1 MGAIAPSA
9 VVIWIFLQKAPVNSA
24 ALRIWQSFA
33 ARLGGQVPKDDV
45 WNTMPP
51 AQMHPSHLQPA
62 SILMVD
68 DARSER
74 VLLRQAIY
82 DVRRNL
88 RLFEA
93 GTGQEARDVFR
104 SYSLDLVFLDVELPG
119 ASGLEL
125 LPYFR
130 QADPQVPIVMVTHH
144 NTQDVVV
151 QALRQGAFG
160 FIVKPYN
167 LNKLR
172 EIFAKLERRVASETL
187 PV

>member
-1 MGAIAPSA
+1 
-9 VVIWIFLQKAPVNSA
+9 
-24 ALRIWQSFA
+24 
-33 ARLGGQVPKDDV
+33 
-45 WNTMPP
+45 MPP
-51 AQMHPSHLQPA
+51 INQQPLT
-62 SILMVD
+62 ILMVD

-74 VLLRQAIY
+74 MLLRQAVY

-93 GTGQEARDVFR
+93 GSAKEARDIFR

-130 QADPQVPIVMVTHH
+130 DTDPDIPVVMVTHH
-144 NTQDVVV
+144 STQNVVV

-167 LNKLR
+167 LNKLK
-172 EIFAKLERRVASETL
+172 EIFTKLDRRLASE
-187 PV
+187 PVGA

>member
-1 MGAIAPSA
+1 
-9 VVIWIFLQKAPVNSA
+9 
-24 ALRIWQSFA
+24 
-33 ARLGGQVPKDDV
+33 
-45 WNTMPP
+45 MPP
-51 AQMHPSHLQPA
+51 AQMHPPNLQPA
-62 SILMVD
+62 SILLVD

-130 QADPQVPIVMVTHH
+130 QADPLVPIVMVTHH
-144 NTQDVVV
+144 STQDVVV
-151 QALRQGAFG
+151 QSLRQGAFG

-167 LNKLR
+167 LNKLK
-172 EIFAKLERRVASETL
+172 EIFAKLERRVASEAL
-187 PV
+187 PA

>member
-1 MGAIAPSA
+1 MQSA
-9 VVIWIFLQKAPVNSA
+9 S
-24 ALRIWQSFA
+24 
-33 ARLGGQVPKDDV
+33 
-45 WNTMPP
+45 
-51 AQMHPSHLQPA
+51 HPL
-62 SILMVD
+62 SILLVD

-93 GTGQEARDVFR
+93 TSAAEARQVFR
-104 SYSLDLVFLDVELPG
+104 SYMLDLVFLDVELPG
-119 ASGLEL
+119 ASGLEV

-130 QADPQVPIVMVTHH
+130 QADPLVPVVMVTHH

-151 QALRQGAFG
+151 RSLREGAFG

-167 LNKLR
+167 LNKLKD
-172 EIFAKLERRVASETL
+172 IFAKLERRIADESAAAATRG
-187 PV
+187 

>member
-1 MGAIAPSA
+1 MQPPSA
-9 VVIWIFLQKAPVNSA
+9 PQA
-24 ALRIWQSFA
+24 
-33 ARLGGQVPKDDV
+33 
-45 WNTMPP
+45 M
-51 AQMHPSHLQPA
+51 QPL

-93 GTGQEARDVFR
+93 ASAREARDVFR
-104 SYSLDLVFLDVELPG
+104 SYRLDLVFLDVELPG

-125 LPYFR
+125 LAYLR
-130 QADPQVPIVMVTHH
+130 HADPQVPVVMVTHH
-144 NTQDVVV
+144 STQDVVV
-151 QALRQGAFG
+151 QSLRQGAFG

-167 LNKLR
+167 LNKLK
-172 EIFAKLERRVASETL
+172 EIFAKLDRQAAGGGVLQPA
-187 PV
+187 VG

>member
-1 MGAIAPSA
+1 
-9 VVIWIFLQKAPVNSA
+9 
-24 ALRIWQSFA
+24 
-33 ARLGGQVPKDDV
+33 
-45 WNTMPP
+45 MPP
-51 AQMHPSHLQPA
+51 NPMPQATQPL

-93 GTGQEARDVFR
+93 ASAREARDVFR
-104 SYSLDLVFLDVELPG
+104 SYALDLVFLDVELPG

-125 LPYFR
+125 LPYLHH
-130 QADPQVPIVMVTHH
+130 ADPHLPVVMVTHH
-144 NTQDVVV
+144 STQDVVV
-151 QALRQGAFG
+151 QSLRQGAFG

-167 LNKLR
+167 LNKLKD
-172 EIFAKLERRVASETL
+172 IFTKLERARAGDLAAV
-187 PV
+187 